1 MRKLL
6 ALSMTVVAGLLVIP
20 LAAQAGPTTC
30 PTSGAICIDESVEG
44 AAFPTVTGQPA
55 GSIVG
60 ISQQTPTVGEEWAFV
75 ISVPFSAVSAEVSA
89 RSLGLLEPGSQ
100 ALSDGIANVSID
112 IQEADLIM
120 TSTCSPTMILVRSG
134 LWDLF
139 LIPLRGRDFSTS
151 ARHFLCN

>member
-1 MRKLL
+1 
-6 ALSMTVVAGLLVIP
+6 
-20 LAAQAGPTTC
+20 
-30 PTSGAICIDESVEG
+30 
-44 AAFPTVTGQPA
+44 A

-120 TSTCSPTMILVRSG
+120 TFNLFSDNDLGQIGTVGPFFNTLTRTG
-134 LWDLF
+134 LFNKCQTLS
-139 LIPLRGRDFSTS
+139 L
-151 ARHFLCN
+151 